1 MPLAEILPGDKVIVR
16 SADHRHLERRA
27 TSGIVRGYDFLVI
40 WVCREEEWEASQ
52 RERREPDAI
61 PWPAE
66 AVKPA

>member
-27 TSGIVRGYDFLVI
+27 TSGIVRGYDFLVV
-40 WVCREEEWEASQ
+40 WACREEEWAAARAEG
-52 RERREPDAI
+52 RKPDAI

-66 AVKPA
+66 TVNTA